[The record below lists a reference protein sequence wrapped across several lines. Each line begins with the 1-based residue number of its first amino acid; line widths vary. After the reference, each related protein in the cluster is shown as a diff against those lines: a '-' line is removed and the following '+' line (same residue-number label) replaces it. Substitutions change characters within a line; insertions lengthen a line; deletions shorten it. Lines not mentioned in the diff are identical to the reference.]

1 MVITFGLLHMI
12 QVRYSI
18 SANSLLFKIVAPNFM
33 AAGAE
38 LQWLSAFPSE
48 AEMLYPP
55 LTYLQAT
62 GRTARVSV
70 ERDGQQ
76 LHFSVVEVIPS
87 LA

>member
-1 MVITFGLLHMI
+1 M
-12 QVRYSI
+12 RYSI

-33 AAGAE
+33 SIGAE
-38 LQWLSAFPSE
+38 LQWLSAFPTE

-62 GRTARVSV
+62 GRTAHVTV
-70 ERDGQQ
+70 DRDGQE
-76 LHFSVVEVIPS
+76 LSFSVVEVIPS